1 VAHDP
6 GRLAEQPG
14 RSASGRCAN
23 DDPLMRSCRVVGLH
37 QVDGIPTSPNA
48 QDHQTTLTLGI
59 SLTHRVRQ
67 ATTVKG
73 HRHFGA
79 CTDSAFKIPDRG
91 RLWAVS
97 ADETTLNNEIQR

>member
-1 VAHDP
+1 
-6 GRLAEQPG
+6 
-14 RSASGRCAN
+14 
-23 DDPLMRSCRVVGLH
+23 MRSCHVAGLH
-37 QVDGIPTSPNA
+37 QVAGIPTSPNA

-67 ATTVKG
+67 ATTAKG
-73 HRHFGA
+73 HRH
-79 CTDSAFKIPDRG
+79 SAHAPILHSRSQIGG